1 MQVFDTSSIIHAW
14 DNYPI
19 GQFPSMW
26 RWMAQQLDSGGIQLP
41 SVAIVE
47 VSNMAQDCYQWL
59 RENGLRS
66 IDMSNQILTEAL
78 RLKNLLGIVGDRYG
92 GGVDENDL
100 FIIASTYCHGVRLVS
115 NENAQP
121 TLPGKKIYN
130 YKIPA
135 VCGMRGVRVDCV
147 NFVEFLRT
155 SGAVF

>member
-19 GQFPSMW
+19 EQFPSVW
-26 RWMAQQLDSGGIQLP
+26 RWMGQQLDAGQIQMP
-41 SVAIVE
+41 SVAVVE
-47 VSNMAQDCYQWL
+47 VSNMAQDCHQWL
-59 RENGLRS
+59 LDNGLRS
-66 IDMSNQILTEAL
+66 IAMNNQIITEAL
-78 RLKNLLGIVGDRYG
+78 RIKNLLGIVGDRYG

-100 FIIASTYCHGVRLVS
+100 FIIATAGSHGVGLVS

-121 TLPGKKIYN
+121 TLPNKKMPN

-135 VCGMRGVRVDCV
+135 VCGMRDVQIECI
-147 NFVEFLRT
+147 NFVQFVKA